1 MTGNADAI
9 LRLSVG
15 ECIPFADQKPMK
27 RLIGLLTVMAG
38 TLMFH
43 AESRSENDPVVEG
56 RFAQGFEEVIR
67 SDELLLT
74 SGGAKLIS
82 IEGTTYFVAV
92 GVTPMFPDTPGEALR
107 RLKVGEANALREI
120 AGFIDT
126 TEVKAS
132 TELVETTTIV
142 TTENGKSAQSNKTFQ
157 ERIKTSVRTL
167 LTVPEAVGT
176 WQNRDGSL
184 FFYAVGKAL
193 ENESETTDEKR

>member
-1 MTGNADAI
+1 
-9 LRLSVG
+9 
-15 ECIPFADQKPMK
+15 MK
-27 RLIGLLTVMAG
+27 RYIGLLTVMAG

-43 AESRSENDPVVEG
+43 AESRSENDPVVKG

-92 GVTPMFPDTPGEALR
+92 GVTPMFPDAPGETLR

-132 TELVETTTIV
+132 TEIVETTTVV
-142 TTENGKSAQSNKTFQ
+142 TTENGKSAQSEKTFQ

-167 LTVPEAVGT
+167 LRVPETVGT
-176 WQNRDGSL
+176 WQNPEGSL
-184 FFYAVGKAL
+184 FFYAVGKTI
-193 ENESETTDEKR
+193 ENESEPTDEKR